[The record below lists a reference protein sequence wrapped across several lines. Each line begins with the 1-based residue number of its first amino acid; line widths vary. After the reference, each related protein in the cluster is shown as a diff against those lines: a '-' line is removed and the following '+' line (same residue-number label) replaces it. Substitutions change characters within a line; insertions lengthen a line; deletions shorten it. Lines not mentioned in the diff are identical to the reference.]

1 LSGYLANAAKWKISA
16 AGVKT
21 KLGMFHGKADP
32 VVKLIWAQNS
42 FDKIKNEGGIE
53 DANIKLY
60 DGLEHSATEE
70 ELMDVVAFLQR
81 CIQENENA
89 PEL

>member
-1 LSGYLANAAKWKISA
+1 MYLRS
-16 AGVKT
+16 
-21 KLGMFHGKADP
+21 LM
-32 VVKLIWAQNS
+32 LIDHLQKFASTSAQNS
-42 FDKIKNEGGIE
+42 FDKIKNEAKIE
-53 DANIKLY
+53 DASIKLY

-81 CIQENENA
+81 CIKENGNS

>member
-1 LSGYLANAAKWKISA
+1 MSFIQLTVSCFFSSS
-16 AGVKT
+16 
-21 KLGMFHGKADP
+21 
-32 VVKLIWAQNS
+32 AQNS

-53 DANIKLY
+53 DADIKLY